1 MNAGSYLVCSSL
13 FLSWCLSYASKLSVS
28 AYIMFCVSFHEMNLS
43 REKWSQPWA
52 SVPRVSDVKWLRWM
66 LAASLDLSGDQLK
79 ARQVLLEG
87 QNFKIK
93 CLNFISKE
101 LSTAE
106 VIYSRFSMTFWEPR
120 RLELV
125 SGGFKSEH
133 WSSPSSG
140 GATFTVALP
149 VCNSHLSTAHRVER
163 NEREA
168 LWDSQVTLNF
178 DISLSSFSAVLKGD
192 VIIKHRTCAVPTP
205 TPYLASS
212 LLIFPVHTWALHL
225 LGHPCSVVSSSVAFF
240 YSEMWFKQWLLFN
253 LILSYSWAFS
263 FSSSYNLHFCMC
275 FLYLTHII
283 QVTVMLSFFKASTL
297 CTGQCSFTSYSL
309 LIVMNKMII

>member
-1 MNAGSYLVCSSL
+1 MHAGSYLVYSSL

-28 AYIMFCVSFHEMNLS
+28 AYIMFCVPFHEMNLS
-43 REKWSQPWA
+43 QEKWSQPRA

-66 LAASLDLSGDQLK
+66 LAASLDLSGNQLE
-79 ARQVLLEG
+79 ARQVFYELLEG
-87 QNFKIK
+87 QSFKIK

-106 VIYSRFSMTFWEPR
+106 VIYPRFSMTFWEPW

-140 GATFTVALP
+140 GATFIVALP
-149 VCNSHLSTAHRVER
+149 VCNSHLSTAHRVGR

-178 DISLSSFSAVLKGD
+178 DISLSSLSAILKGD
-192 VIIKHRTCAVPTP
+192 VIIRHRTCAVPMP
-205 TPYLASS
+205 TPYLASF
-212 LLIFPVHTWALHL
+212 LLVVPVHTWAPHL

-240 YSEMWFKQWLLFN
+240 YSEMWFN

-263 FSSSYNLHFCMC
+263 FSFFYNFHFYMC

-283 QVTVMLSFFKASTL
+283 QVTVMLSFFKPSTL
-297 CTGQCSFTSYSL
+297 PTGQCSFSSYFL